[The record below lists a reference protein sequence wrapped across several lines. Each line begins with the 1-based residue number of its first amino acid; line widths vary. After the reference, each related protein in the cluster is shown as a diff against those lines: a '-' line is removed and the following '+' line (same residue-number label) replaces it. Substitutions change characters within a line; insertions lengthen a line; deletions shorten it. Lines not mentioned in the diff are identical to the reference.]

1 MMLSMRKVISA
12 GAVIL
17 GLGLFSSIATA
28 DESAVRWDLLHVT
41 FMTTG
46 NILDA
51 GGSASA
57 LAQDG
62 SKITLTGSGTFAPGD
77 SDEVT
82 GGGNWTT
89 YSPAGAMTGT
99 GTYEVRRL
107 IRFDSA
113 PGVQNSTAVDHIGD
127 GTLKDNRAGLVALL
141 ISYSDGSKGV
151 LFVSCRLPG
160 SPPPSPPLN
169 AAPASIFEGVT
180 ASKGYTDYWNH
191 VGPVNGVDNGR
202 TLFHVIPQQ
211 NGD

>member
-1 MMLSMRKVISA
+1 MMLSIRKAISA

-28 DESAVRWDLLHVT
+28 DGNTVRWDLLHVT
-41 FMTTG
+41 FMPTG

-89 YSPAGAMTGT
+89 NAPAGAMTGT

-107 IRFDSA
+107 IRFEKA
-113 PGVQNSTAVDHIGD
+113 PGVQASTAVDHIGD
-127 GTLKDNRAGLVALL
+127 STLKDNRAGLVALR
-141 ISYSDGSKGV
+141 ISYSDGSNGI
-151 LFVSCRLPG
+151 LLVSCALPG
-160 SPPPSPPLN
+160 NGPTHIGG
-169 AAPASIFEGVT
+169 APASIFEGVT
-180 ASKGYTDYWNH
+180 ASKGFVDYWNH
-191 VGPVNGVDNGR
+191 VGPVAGVDSGR
-202 TLFHVIPQQ
+202 TLFHVVARQ
-211 NGD
+211 NED

>member
-1 MMLSMRKVISA
+1 MMFPMRKVIHA
-12 GAVIL
+12 GAAIV

-28 DESAVRWDLLHVT
+28 DESTIRWDLLHVT

-89 YSPAGAMTGT
+89 YSSAGVMTGT
-99 GTYEVRRL
+99 GTYTVRRL
-107 IRFDSA
+107 IRFDNA
-113 PGVQNSTAVDHIGD
+113 PGVQNSTAVDHTGD
-127 GTLKDNRAGLVALL
+127 GTLLDNRAGLVALV
-141 ISYSDGSKGV
+141 ISYSDDSKGV

-160 SPPPSPPLN
+160 SPPPLN
-169 AAPASIFEGVT
+169 SAPASIFEGVT

-211 NGD
+211 NGV